1 MTLSHKH
8 LQVRLLN
15 TFIIFL
21 KVFGLGL
28 LLYPFNFACAEI
40 HGTIT
45 GTTDYIWRFYS
56 KSNGNPAIQA
66 NLDYQH
72 SSGLYIGATASNFSI
87 GPSELEEDEVF
98 PDSAQVEVSPYAGW
112 SYKFADDWRVDMQY
126 SRYFYDDKI
135 YALDGDYNEF
145 YLFLH
150 YKDLLSLQ
158 TSYIDDFYGLG
169 GDSLFYELTGRYP
182 LNDFLEVSAG
192 FGYGQTENAIKGNY
206 EYWNAGLTGRYKFI
220 ALDLRY
226 YDSKEIYLVDTLE
239 ENLTPDHPA
248 PIKATVVFSLSI
260 GF

>member
-1 MTLSHKH
+1 MK
-8 LQVRLLN
+8 LLCLVLAL
-15 TFIIFL
+15 FPL
-21 KVFGLGL
+21 
-28 LLYPFNFACAEI
+28 NFAYAEI
-40 HGTIT
+40 HGTLT
-45 GTTDYIWRFYS
+45 GTTNYVWRFYS

-72 SSGLYIGATASNFSI
+72 SSGFYVGTTASSFSI

-98 PDSAQVEVSPYAGW
+98 PGSAQVEVSPYVGW
-112 SYKFADDWRVDMQY
+112 SHKFADDWRVDLQY
-126 SRYFYDDKI
+126 SRYFYDGKI

-169 GDSLFYELTGRYP
+169 GDSYFYELTGRYP
-182 LNDFLEVSAG
+182 LTDFLEVSAG
-192 FGYGQTENAIKGNY
+192 FGYAQTENALKGDY
-206 EYWNAGLTGRYKFI
+206 EYWNAGITGRYKFI

-226 YDSKEIYLVDTLE
+226 YDSREIYFLDSLGQ
-239 ENLTPDHPA
+239 NLSPDHPA
-248 PIKATVVFSLSI
+248 PLKPTAVLTLSI